1 MNNAPIG
8 KASPA
13 TWVLPVEA
21 AYVAA
26 ATKPIVHVSDDNDP
40 RVFAAAAAVAS
51 RFLAIGTPHSIG
63 LVGGTDEER
72 AAHLDAHA
80 TWFAPRELRV
90 AGGNLPAHPTA
101 AVRAATIAEALACDI
116 VCVLA
121 HNGAIARSS
130 IRSGTHLNLAPG
142 IAIDDA
148 LRAFAIV
155 VPESGAPM
163 TLARIAAGFDD
174 GRQLDEI
181 TIFVAQDLAVAR
193 SALAQLQ

>member
-1 MNNAPIG
+1 M
-8 KASPA
+8 A
-13 TWVLPVEA
+13 THWVLAVEA

-26 ATKPIVHVSDDNDP
+26 ATKPIAPASDGNDT
-40 RVFAAAAAVAS
+40 RAFAAAAAVAS

-63 LVGGTDEER
+63 LVGGTDGER

-80 TWFAPRELRV
+80 TWFAPREIRV
-90 AGGNLPAHPTA
+90 AGGSLPTHATA
-101 AVRAATIAEALACDI
+101 AVRHATIAEALACDI

-121 HNGAIARSS
+121 HDGAIARTS
-130 IRSGTHLNLAPG
+130 IRSGTQLNLAPG

-148 LRAFAIV
+148 LRTFAIV

-181 TIFVAQDLAVAR
+181 TVFVAQDLGVAKT
-193 SALAQLQ
+193 ALVTVLEG